1 MKWIVMKKKSDID
14 EFISLADAEK
24 ERIFREI
31 EAETPQDRLA
41 KSRPLNAEEHAAWA
55 AFKRKAGRPKLGRNG
70 VEKVSISVEQSLLK
84 EADRYARK
92 HKLNRSELFTRGVQR
107 LIRSGT

>member
-1 MKWIVMKKKSDID
+1 MKWITMKKNSDID
-14 EFISLADAEK
+14 EFISLPVAEK

-31 EAETPQDRLA
+31 EAETPQERLA
-41 KSRPLNAEEHAAWA
+41 KSRPLSAKERAAWA
-55 AFKRKAGRPKLGRNG
+55 AFKRKAGRPRLGKNG

-84 EADRYARK
+84 EADNYAKK

-107 LIRSGT
+107 LIRSGN